1 MNFTPALSHERE
13 HWTPLSPLPRL
24 RRLGITAI
32 ELMPIAEFPGDRN
45 WGYDGVYPFAVE
57 HSYGGIDALQRL
69 VDASHGVGLAV
80 VLDVVYNHLG
90 PEGNYLG
97 DFGPYFTSRYRTLWG
112 DALNF
117 DGPDSDPVRR
127 FFLENALYWIE
138 DVGIDALRLDAIHAI
153 FDQSAYPFLQ
163 ELASVVHQ
171 RSEESGR
178 KVYLIAESDLNDPR
192 VIHPAHQGGLSLDA
206 QWSDDFHHAL
216 HTLLTGEASGYY
228 SDFGEL
234 RQFAAA
240 MQDGWVYQG
249 QYSRFRRRRF
259 GSAPVKTEARQFV
272 VCSQNHDQVGN
283 RMNGERLITLA
294 GPEAARLA
302 AACVL
307 LSPYVPLLFMGE
319 EYGRRP
325 PVSSL
330 CEPLR
335 PRPSGGCSQRTQG
348 GVREFSREGEPRDPQ
363 DHATFLDSKL
373 GHYMVK
379 AESQSEMQEWYA
391 KLIRLRRTHPALRPL
406 SKTSTIVE
414 CDEEC
419 ETITVFRFPVTPA
432 DQQAIFIF
440 HFGKTKRKIGINLG
454 PGEWSVVLDSGNLN
468 AGGDRLLSTGECFP
482 FVLGPQ
488 GFLAL
493 ST

>member
-1 MNFTPALSHERE
+1 
-13 HWTPLSPLPRL
+13 
-24 RRLGITAI
+24 
-32 ELMPIAEFPGDRN
+32 
-45 WGYDGVYPFAVE
+45 
-57 HSYGGIDALQRL
+57 
-69 VDASHGVGLAV
+69 
-80 VLDVVYNHLG
+80 
-90 PEGNYLG
+90 
-97 DFGPYFTSRYRTLWG
+97 
-112 DALNF
+112 
-117 DGPDSDPVRR
+117 
-127 FFLENALYWIE
+127 
-138 DVGIDALRLDAIHAI
+138 
-153 FDQSAYPFLQ
+153 
-163 ELASVVHQ
+163 
-171 RSEESGR
+171 
-178 KVYLIAESDLNDPR
+178 
-192 VIHPAHQGGLSLDA
+192 
-206 QWSDDFHHAL
+206 
-216 HTLLTGEASGYY
+216 
-228 SDFGEL
+228 
-234 RQFAAA
+234 
-240 MQDGWVYQG
+240 
-249 QYSRFRRRRF
+249 
-259 GSAPVKTEARQFV
+259 
-272 VCSQNHDQVGN
+272 
-283 RMNGERLITLA
+283 MNGERLITLA

-319 EYGRRP
+319 EYGETAP
-325 PVSSL
+325 FLYYVSHSDPDL
-330 CEPLR
+330 QEA
-335 PRPSGGCSQRTQG
+335 
-348 GVREFSREGEPRDPQ
+348 VRKGRKEEFAGFRAKGEPRDPQ

-373 GHYMVK
+373 DHYMVK

>member
-1 MNFTPALSHERE
+1 MGRKSFVLISPLIEPEHRVYVQSTGSRRLGGHSDPWGHSTFLVRAPRADAVDVHIVHPEERLEPMTPAGDGYWSAVVEKCLPGTRYFYRLNGSTDRPDPASRCQPLDVHGPSEICARALRNLGAWQGIPIEDYVLYELHTGTFTRE
-13 HWTPLSPLPRL
+13 GTLDAIISELPRL

-153 FDQSAYPFLQ
+153 FDQSACPFLQ

-216 HTLLTGEASGYY
+216 HTLLTGEA
-228 SDFGEL
+228 L
-234 RQFAAA
+234 RILL
-240 MQDGWVYQG
+240 G
-249 QYSRFRRRRF
+249 FRRTQAVRRRDAGRLGLSRTIF
-259 GSAPVKTEARQFV
+259 AFSPPAVRQ
-272 VCSQNHDQVGN
+272 CTREN
-283 RMNGERLITLA
+283 RSSSVR
-294 GPEAARLA
+294 
-302 AACVL
+302 CL
-307 LSPYVPLLFMGE
+307 LTKS
-319 EYGRRP
+319 R
-325 PVSSL
+325 
-330 CEPLR
+330 
-335 PRPSGGCSQRTQG
+335 SGGESNERRAAHHVSRT
-348 GVREFSREGEPRDPQ
+348 
-363 DHATFLDSKL
+363 
-373 GHYMVK
+373 
-379 AESQSEMQEWYA
+379 
-391 KLIRLRRTHPALRPL
+391 
-406 SKTSTIVE
+406 
-414 CDEEC
+414 
-419 ETITVFRFPVTPA
+419 
-432 DQQAIFIF
+432 
-440 HFGKTKRKIGINLG
+440 
-454 PGEWSVVLDSGNLN
+454 
-468 AGGDRLLSTGECFP
+468 
-482 FVLGPQ
+482 
-488 GFLAL
+488 
-493 ST
+493 